1 MGSNGH
7 VWQMRWY
14 SKQSRIAENPGFFS
28 GSTVF
33 SPFDDSYEIICITNS
48 LSKVNNLNRG
58 SPNKLGDQISTTIW
72 RRCPKSPTIGTFT
85 RGYIHQHPNIFHYQ
99 PLFDII
105 MQLCTIIC
113 HEKHYQPLLPEAFS
127 WNIIYHGNTMF
138 PGQLIRNSP
147 FLPSLSP
154 FRPWSGPPGP
164 RSVPLGRPALGP
176 WPTNIMKIALPYSSK
191 IYIYIYTYIHTGYDM
206 IWYDMIWYDICV
218 DMISM

>member
-85 RGYIHQHPNIFHYQ
+85 RGYIHQYPNIFHYQ

-164 RSVPLGRPALGP
+164 RSVPHWKASSRSL
-176 WPTNIMKIALPYSSK
+176 TNEHHEDSATIFFKD
-191 IYIYIYTYIHTGYDM
+191 IYIYTYTYWIWYDM
-206 IWYDMIWYDICV
+206 IWYDMIWYD
-218 DMISM
+218 MIYV